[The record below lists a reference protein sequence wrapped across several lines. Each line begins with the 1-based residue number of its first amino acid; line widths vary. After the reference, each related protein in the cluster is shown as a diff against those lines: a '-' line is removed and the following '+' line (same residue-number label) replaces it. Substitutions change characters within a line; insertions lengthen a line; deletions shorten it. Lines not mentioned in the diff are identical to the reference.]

1 MSQANPPNDLNPQR
15 VGWFYIHDD
24 AQVGPLSDVDL
35 LKAAN
40 LGQVTPDTL
49 VWRHDFE
56 NWIEAAQVPLL
67 TKSLVFRAAL
77 KRALIKA
84 KQTEPKTD
92 FIPKEAP
99 SAEHSEPAA
108 SKSVAEEPIAEEVPL
123 EHELGDAV
131 GDDELSE
138 AVVDAQQV
146 REILQRTS
154 YYPTE
159 RSIPPASLTTPP
171 PVQLDLPQRIARFP
185 KLALVIGAGVLSVA
199 ATTLFMLRTNR
210 DELVID
216 YVTEPTAEYRAQAQP
231 SAIISSGSTQSQ
243 AALSAQDTTL
253 FAQPTTNTIPALPK
267 DSFVTIESGS
277 LEPSLLRNKLERARP
292 VFDAQCWSR
301 YRVPG
306 RASPKNPSIEVT
318 LSVDH
323 LGNVYDVDTTKAPP
337 SFRGAGLCII
347 GRIRGW
353 KFPPAD
359 RSSRATITVSR
370 FAP

>member
-1 MSQANPPNDLNPQR
+1 MSQTNPPSDSNPQR
-15 VGWFYIHDD
+15 VGWYYIHDD
-24 AQVGPLSDVDL
+24 APVGPLSDTDL

-67 TKSLVFRAAL
+67 TKSLVFRAAV
-77 KRALIKA
+77 KRALLNA
-84 KQTEPKTD
+84 KPTQSKTD
-92 FIPKEAP
+92 LVPKETP
-99 SAEHSEPAA
+99 SAENTEPVA
-108 SKSVAEEPIAEEVPL
+108 SKPVAEEVPL
-123 EHELGDAV
+123 DQELGDAV

-159 RSIPPASLTTPP
+159 RTIPPASYTTPP
-171 PVQLDLPQRIARFP
+171 PVQLDQRPRIARFP
-185 KLALVIGAGVLSVA
+185 KLSLFVGAGVLSVA
-199 ATTLFMLRTNR
+199 ATTLLILRTNR

-216 YVTEPTAEYRAQAQP
+216 YATEPTAEYRAQAQS
-231 SAIISSGSTQSQ
+231 SAISSPGSAQLKTAISASETT
-243 AALSAQDTTL
+243 LSAN
-253 FAQPTTNTIPALPK
+253 PTTNTIPALPN

-306 RASPKNPSIEVT
+306 RQSPKNPSIEVT